1 VNLKTA
7 FLEVNDKWVVQ
18 VHVDVN
24 IGTQHTYCWLCWH
37 ITPSVAT
44 PFDEKSFVSYIKK
57 YIKKHIRLFLSNSIS
72 FNSLLVIAWM
82 TIWLW
87 SSPITTMVQLIRFF
101 FYHDRRGKIKCWVL
115 SMYYCLLVIV
125 TTTTV
130 LVKVKVFLKN
140 YLRLNLKL
148 CLPQVMGQHK
158 WLKQPMCHT
167 SLLPLG
173 HAVATLLYECLCMY

>member
-1 VNLKTA
+1 MASGSSKNMLMWIFSHHIQIVDFVDTLCIQEQPILTRNLLWLTLKNTSKTS
-7 FLEVNDKWVVQ
+7 W
-18 VHVDVN
+18 
-24 IGTQHTYCWLCWH
+24 
-37 ITPSVAT
+37 S
-44 PFDEKSFVSYIKK
+44 
-57 YIKKHIRLFLSNSIS
+57 LFLSSS
-72 FNSLLVIAWM
+72 KTFNSLLVIAWM